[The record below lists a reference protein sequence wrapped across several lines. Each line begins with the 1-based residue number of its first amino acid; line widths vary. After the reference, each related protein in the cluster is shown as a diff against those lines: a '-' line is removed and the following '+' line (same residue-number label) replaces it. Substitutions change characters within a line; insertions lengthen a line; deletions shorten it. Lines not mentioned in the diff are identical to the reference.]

1 MKVYLLSGL
10 ENAMLEWEME
20 EMCMQLYVNEMESP
34 LGKLYLGV
42 SEVAVKYI
50 AYDEASFVGE
60 GTDFSTEENEM
71 MRQLKAELQAFFD
84 GEIQA
89 FTLPLEVSGTDFQMR
104 VWRVLQEIPYGEV
117 VSYKEIAEAAG
128 SPKAVRAVGQANR
141 ANPIPII
148 IPCHRVIQAGGKL
161 GGYNGDD
168 VDRKIW
174 LLNREMPF

>member
-1 MKVYLLSGL
+1 
-10 ENAMLEWEME
+10 
-20 EMCMQLYVNEMESP
+20 MQLYVNEMDSP

-50 AYDEASFVGE
+50 VYDEASFLEVGA
-60 GTDFSTEENEM
+60 DFSAEENEM
-71 MRQLKAELQAFFD
+71 MRRLKAELQAFFD
-84 GEIQA
+84 GEIRA
-89 FTLPLEVSGTDFQMR
+89 FTVPLEVDGTDFQMR
-104 VWRVLQEIPYGEV
+104 VWRALQEIPYGEV
-117 VSYKEIAEAAG
+117 VSYKEIAEAAC

-148 IPCHRVIQAGGKL
+148 IPCHRVIKAGGKL

-168 VDRKIW
+168 SDRKIW

>member
-1 MKVYLLSGL
+1 
-10 ENAMLEWEME
+10 
-20 EMCMQLYVNEMESP
+20 MQLYLNEMESP

-42 SEVAVKYI
+42 SEAAVKYI
-50 AYDEASFVGE
+50 AYDEASFLEVGA
-60 GTDFSTEENEM
+60 DFSVEENEL
-71 MRQLKAELQAFFD
+71 MRQLKVELQAFFD
-84 GEIQA
+84 GEIQT
-89 FTLPLEVSGTDFQMR
+89 FKVPLEMSGTDFQMR
-104 VWRVLQEIPYGEV
+104 VWQALQEIPYGEV